1 MSQIHKGIFG
11 ALAISVMFGAVQL
24 AFAHDLIGGKIA
36 ARAVPETGV
45 NRAAKA
51 DRATVPASAGQSQTI
66 SLRPD
71 GLADTSVLV
80 RVPVAR
86 EARNETRDRP
96 APSSVSEI
104 RHAQDRGRLRA
115 CRERSHRSRE
125 TARARPLRDVSGLV
139 LKLPSAVIAGR
150 SASPNPAGAKTRIW
164 IPGFA
169 AFAPRNDG
177 SNNPAQSTK
186 LPDGQITSDFR
197 KYVSS
202 PRNKKY
208 FSLSEF
214 QITAT

>member
-71 GLADTSVLV
+71 GLAGTSVLV

-96 APSSVSEI
+96 SPSSVPKSGTRKAAVACEPVVSVLTEV
-104 RHAQDRGRLRA
+104 AKLLEPGR
-115 CRERSHRSRE
+115 CV
-125 TARARPLRDVSGLV
+125 T
-139 LKLPSAVIAGR
+139 
-150 SASPNPAGAKTRIW
+150 
-164 IPGFA
+164 
-169 AFAPRNDG
+169 
-177 SNNPAQSTK
+177 
-186 LPDGQITSDFR
+186 
-197 KYVSS
+197 
-202 PRNKKY
+202 
-208 FSLSEF
+208 
-214 QITAT
+214 